1 MKIEREVDI
10 FSMKKDVEDL
20 ALNRQ
25 KVHIVDLE
33 GRYRRAYH
41 GLMRRISSNAEVLW
55 DQSTTGWMD
64 ARIPGRAR
72 DKLLRDTESALK
84 ELAPVKEA
92 MMEAFLYEGDFLKGL
107 DLLDRARSRML
118 PVYAEYFNAQ
128 VKFSE
133 DGTAYQP
140 LTGCIWLDYPDGTGL
155 WVRWANKEKT
165 EIEFPSTDFPLQK
178 KAEA

>member
-1 MKIEREVDI
+1 MNRNKDVDL
-10 FSMKKDVEDL
+10 FSMKKSVEDL

-25 KVHIVDLE
+25 RVHIMDLE

-41 GLMRRISSNAEVLW
+41 QLMYKISCQAQALW
-55 DQSTTGWMD
+55 EESTTGWMD
-64 ARIPGRAR
+64 VHIPGKAR
-72 DKLLRDTESALK
+72 DKLIRDTDRVLE

-107 DLLDRARSRML
+107 DILEGARKRLL

-128 VKFSE
+128 VEYSE

-140 LTGCIWLDYPDGTGL
+140 LTGCIWLDNPDGTGL
-155 WVRWANKEKT
+155 WVRWGNKEKT
-165 EIEFPSTDFPLQK
+165 EIEFPSTDFPLQAK
-178 KAEA
+178 G